1 MSPLA
6 SADLQQWLDE
16 YAATNAALL
25 DADPEFRRWLDEEY
39 VPIGGAWQY

>member
-1 MSPLA
+1 MPPLA
-6 SADLQQWLDE
+6 SVELRRWLDD
-16 YAATNAALL
+16 YRAAHAPLL